1 VCHFPPP
8 AFFGVGCVLRLEA
21 EATRFAE
28 NLASPS
34 ALAIWAV
41 DISWSASLAILRISA
56 ADHF

>member
-1 VCHFPPP
+1 MTVDKETPYGEP
-8 AFFGVGCVLRLEA
+8 L
-21 EATRFAE
+21 
-28 NLASPS
+28 SPN